1 MTVRGIDNVECRGE
15 GIYYFHHRNQKPCR
29 SVTMDTSCLSGTS
42 VDLSKS
48 RKFLSVSS
56 LLDLTPNDKPKSC
69 VSELVSP
76 PSCGALDLSK
86 TDQYRHMLNFINN
99 KSPITRLC
107 FQAIRCTFPN
117 CTCECFSPGKLL
129 LRSCDGCKHGWV
141 AHGKPP
147 TSIKNILYLEEIKII
162 FLCTFQLFYDVSI
175 ILLYPVI
182 FFK

>member
-1 MTVRGIDNVECRGE
+1 MTVRAVDNVEFRGD
-15 GIYYFHHRNQKPCR
+15 GVYYFHHRNQKPCR
-29 SVTMDTSCLSGTS
+29 TVTMDTSSLSATS
-42 VDLSKS
+42 LDLSKS

-56 LLDLTPNDKPKSC
+56 LLDLSQNDKPKAVAS
-69 VSELVSP
+69 VSEISSA
-76 PSCGALDLSK
+76 PSSGALDLSK

-141 AHGKPP
+141 AHGKP
-147 TSIKNILYLEEIKII
+147 
-162 FLCTFQLFYDVSI
+162 LFYHLKKYIDKIKES
-175 ILLYPVI
+175 
-182 FFK
+182 